1 MLRRLILASV
11 IALGVL
17 TAVGAGAAYW
27 FFARDG
33 FRTAL
38 ESQVSAWLGHPVR
51 IHAARAQ
58 FVPRLA
64 VQLEDIR
71 VGDPVQLAL
80 ADVELASDLLPLLAG
95 RIENA
100 EVRVSDTEID
110 MPLRFGLPAS
120 SAPTQDAAG
129 APVQLVS
136 VRSIALRNLRL
147 RSRGREIVV
156 SADSSFDGSALA
168 LERFSAASRGT
179 MLEAEGVVR
188 LSPRIDARL
197 TATANRLD
205 VDELLALA
213 DAFTPPAGTGGA
225 GQERPPARI
234 AATIAADRATAAG
247 LEVHQFTTELTLDG
261 DAVALDPLR
270 FSLFGGRYEGTMH
283 AQLVTPLTATLASRV
298 IDVDVAQ
305 LAAFG
310 GSPDTITGRLSAEAT
325 MTGSG
330 AEMAQLLRGLRGTG
344 TAVIVDGTIRR
355 LNLIRTVVLFF
366 GRPAPDAG
374 EGTDTFQRIEAKA
387 SLSNRVLRAEALALR
402 SDDADMVGDGTL
414 NLDTDALD
422 GRGDLLLSEKL
433 SAQAGTDLYRY
444 TREGNRVV
452 LPALIG
458 GTLSAP
464 RLTIDVGAAAKR
476 GLRNEAERRLKGLLD
491 RFGR

>member
-1 MLRRLILASV
+1 MLRRLILACV
-11 IALGVL
+11 IALGML
-17 TAVGAGAAYW
+17 AAVVVGAAYW

-51 IHAARAQ
+51 IRAARAQ
-58 FVPRLA
+58 FFPRLA

-80 ADVELASDLLPLLAG
+80 ADVELASDLRPLLAG

-100 EVRVSDTEID
+100 DVRVSDTEIE
-110 MPLRFGLPAS
+110 MPLRFGLPESGTPAEG
-120 SAPTQDAAG
+120 AAG

-136 VRSIALRNLRL
+136 VRSIALRNVQL

-168 LERFSAASRGT
+168 LERFSAASGGT
-179 MLEAEGVVR
+179 TLEAEGVVR
-188 LSPRIDARL
+188 ISPRIDARL
-197 TATANRLD
+197 EATANRLD

-213 DAFTPPAGTGGA
+213 DAFTPPAGPGSAGA
-225 GQERPPARI
+225 KRPPAQI

-247 LEVHQFTTELTLDG
+247 LEVQQFTTELTLDG
-261 DAVALDPLR
+261 DAVALNPLR
-270 FSLFGGRYEGTMH
+270 FSLFGGRYEGAMK
-283 AQLVTPLTATLASRV
+283 AQLATPLTATLTSRV

-310 GSPDTITGRLSAEAT
+310 GSPDTVTGRLSADAT

-330 AEMAQLLRGLRGTG
+330 ADMAQLLRGLRATG
-344 TAVIVDGTIRR
+344 TAAIVDGTIRR
-355 LNLIRTVVLFF
+355 LGLVRTVVLFF

-374 EGTDTFQRIEAKA
+374 EGTDAFQRLEAKA
-387 SLSNRVLRAEALALR
+387 LLANRVLRAETLTLR
-402 SDDADMVGDGTL
+402 SDDADIVAEGTL

-433 SAQAGTDLYRY
+433 SAQAGTDLIRY

-452 LPALIG
+452 LPASIG

-476 GLRNEAERRLKGLLD
+476 GLRNEAERQLKGLLD
-491 RFGR
+491 RFRR

>member
-1 MLRRLILASV
+1 MLRRLILAGV
-11 IALGVL
+11 IALGVPA
-17 TAVGAGAAYW
+17 AVVAGAAYW

-51 IHAARAQ
+51 IRAARAQ
-58 FVPRLA
+58 AFPRLA

-80 ADVELASDLLPLLAG
+80 ADVELASDLRPLLAG

-100 EVRVSDTEID
+100 DVRVSDTEID
-110 MPLRFGLPAS
+110 MPLRFGLPES

-136 VRSIALRNLRL
+136 VRSIALRNVRL
-147 RSRGREIVV
+147 RSRGREIAV
-156 SADSSFDGSALA
+156 SADSSFDRSALA
-168 LERFSAASRGT
+168 LERFSAASGGT
-179 MLEAEGVVR
+179 TLEAEGVVR
-188 LSPRIDARL
+188 LAPRIDARL
-197 TATANRLD
+197 KATANRLD

-213 DAFTPPAGTGGA
+213 DAFRPSAGSGGA
-225 GQERPPARI
+225 GGKRPPARI

-247 LEVHQFTTELTLDG
+247 LEMRAFTTELTLDG
-261 DAVALDPLR
+261 DAVALSPLQ
-270 FSLFGGRYEGTMH
+270 FSLFGGRYEGTMKAH
-283 AQLVTPLTATLASRV
+283 LATPLTATLASRV

-310 GSPDTITGRLSAEAT
+310 GSPDTITGRLSADAT

-330 AEMAQLLRGLRGTG
+330 ADMAQLLRGLRGTG
-344 TAVIVDGTIRR
+344 TAAIVDGTIRR

-374 EGTDTFQRIEAKA
+374 EATDRFQRIESQA
-387 SLSNRVLRAEALALR
+387 SLSNRVLRAETLALR
-402 SDDADMVGDGTL
+402 SDDADMVGEGTL
-414 NLDTDALD
+414 SLDTDALD
-422 GRGDLLLSEKL
+422 GRVDLLLSEKL

-452 LPALIG
+452 LPASIG

-476 GLRNEAERRLKGLLD
+476 GLRNEAERRLKGLFD